1 LRVKIPLPFLLSLAP
16 YLCSSK
22 SKENKMD
29 KVSVKI
35 DRTVYKKLQM
45 YKIEN
50 DKKTVSDVIELAL
63 IALKNEK

>member
-1 LRVKIPLPFLLSLAP
+1 
-16 YLCSSK
+16 
-22 SKENKMD
+22 MD